1 MASVGALKEAVSKT
15 DIYQDMNDYQN
26 MSQLELSKKIPKW
39 KKVRDEIYLDKDNN
53 EIIPPERETLR
64 NIARKDHT
72 MKYARDADPNVA
84 FHMDTIMD
92 HTGHNRLFR
101 KYSPRFWT
109 AYSDYYKKTLLD
121 AEALYL
127 QRKAEI
133 EATTKANMA
142 TKLSEEVECDCGGH
156 YSVRNK
162 AKHMTTKKH
171 IKYLSEK

>member
-39 KKVRDEIYLDKDNN
+39 KKVREDMYKDDNGN
-53 EIIPPERETLR
+53 IMEGDTVR
-64 NIARKDHT
+64 NVARKDHT
-72 MKYARDADPNVA
+72 MKYAKDADPNVV
-84 FHMDTIMD
+84 FFFDTYKD
-92 HTGHNRLFR
+92 HTNHERQWR

-109 AYSDYYKKTLLD
+109 AYSDYYKKIMTD
-121 AEALYL
+121 AEAFYL